1 MLLPFDMIGL
11 LNQVQGIL
19 LYYLEMQFNSFVVIV
34 CLYKVCS
41 V

>member
-19 LYYLEMQFNSFVVIV
+19 LYYLEMQFNSCSDCVFV
-34 CLYKVCS
+34 
-41 V
+41 